1 MFRQAHLAY
10 SEQLAMTECNGM
22 NLTQDQQ
29 IRKFQI
35 EYGDPQTSDN
45 ANEENNMN
53 SSRNS
58 ILIGII
64 HSKLAYCSRLTATP
78 TNQGLRK
85 SLQNI
90 A

>member
-1 MFRQAHLAY
+1 MQWDEPNAGP
-10 SEQLAMTECNGM
+10 TNP
-22 NLTQDQQ
+22 Q
-29 IRKFQI
+29 IQI

-64 HSKLAYCSRLTATP
+64 QSKLAYCSRLTATP
-78 TNQGLRK
+78 TNQGLQK